1 MDFLKIAKEKPI
13 AILGA
18 GGVGKPCAADCKLAG
33 REVRLWDDPKFAP
46 RSLKNVEKSGIRLG
60 GPQTNLLM
68 FERSGVAFMDMVTD
82 DLAKVV
88 KGAGLIVVATVAL
101 GHQALFEKLIPLLED
116 GQTVSIIPDNYGT
129 FLLRKMM
136 REAGCTTKVV
146 VGGWG
151 TSPYGARVIVKG
163 GLPTNDINIGDRV
176 CLMRGAALP
185 ATDNDVFIEAAGR
198 NFPPMDPVSYA
209 ENGDDF
215 GFQTGDT
222 VLDVCLS
229 NINPVIHVPGAI
241 LGAAVMQNFTLFGQK
256 KQNYSLYAHG
266 LCPATAEVQ
275 VDFWNETV
283 AVAKA
288 CGTDISP
295 VDTDN
300 FFCRSSIYGVE
311 YMGKG
316 YKVPFDEDYRYR
328 QEPYGD
334 GPFSL
339 ENRYITE
346 DIPVGCYLI
355 SQFAKKFGVETP
367 VIDSM
372 ITLGCSM
379 LKRNLM
385 DDAGYS
391 LEYLGVDHMNKDELN
406 KWLREGVYTEA

>member
-1 MDFLKIAKEKPI
+1 MDFLKNAETKPI

-18 GGVGKPCAADCKLAG
+18 GGVGKPCAADSKLAG
-33 REVRLWDDPKFAP
+33 REVRLWDDPRFAKA
-46 RSLKNVEKSGIRLG
+46 SLKNVAKTGIKLS
-60 GPQTNLLM
+60 GPQTNGVM
-68 FERSGVAFMDMVTD
+68 FDRLGVAHMDMVTD
-82 DLAKVV
+82 NLAEAV
-88 KGAGLIVVATVAL
+88 KGAGLVVVATVAL
-101 GHQALFEKLIPLLED
+101 GHEALFKKLIPLLED
-116 GQTVSIIPDNYGT
+116 GQIVYIIPDNYGSL
-129 FLLRKMM
+129 LLRKMM
-136 REAGCTTKVV
+136 HEAKCDAKVI
-146 VGGWG
+146 VGSWG
-151 TSPYGARVIVKG
+151 TSPYGARVLVKG
-163 GLPTNDINIGDRV
+163 GLLTNEVNIGDRV
-176 CLMRGAALP
+176 LLMRGAAIP
-185 ATDNDVFIEAAGR
+185 STDNEVFMESAKY
-198 NFPPMDPVSYA
+198 FPPFDPCTYA
-209 ENGDDF
+209 SDLEDF
-215 GFQTGDT
+215 GYQTGDT

-256 KQNYSLYAHG
+256 QQNYSLYAHG

-275 VDFWNETV
+275 VDFWKETV

-295 VDTDN
+295 VDTDY
-300 FFCRSSIYGVE
+300 FFSRSSIYGPE

-316 YKVPFDEDYRYR
+316 YKIPFDYDMRYR

-334 GPFSL
+334 GPFTL

-355 SQFAKKFGVETP
+355 SQLGKKFGVETP

-385 DDAGYS
+385 DNAGYS
-391 LEYLGVDHMNKDELN
+391 LEYLGIDHMNKEQLN
-406 KWLREGVYTEA
+406 LWLREGVYTEA